1 MFAVA
6 PQRFESDRWVDS
18 APTEDVSHSQQTP
31 AVVILRCYGMLGSA
45 SDCICKYLQS
55 VRVWAWASI
64 RCWWQFNWVVMA
76 TLVPGTSLQTCDS
89 HSFIGNTGA
98 PGARTETASKVLWP
112 PLPCKDESS
121 WPSCQLPLCL
131 AGISCTWLE
140 NGSRVTERCS
150 LMSGVGIISLSQN
163 LFNLALRGT
172 TTGSLSAIFVSS
184 LSNNDKWLK
193 PKRRAAFFSCITKA
207 SNPATSI

>member
-1 MFAVA
+1 MFHTANTHLQSWFWDAAACWEIV
-6 PQRFESDRWVDS
+6 
-18 APTEDVSHSQQTP
+18 
-31 AVVILRCYGMLGSA
+31 SA

-55 VRVWAWASI
+55 ARVWTWASI
-64 RCWWQFNWVVMA
+64 RCWWQFNWAVMA
-76 TLVPGTSLQTCDS
+76 TLVPCTSLQPCDS
-89 HSFIGNTGA
+89 HSFIGNTST

-140 NGSRVTERCS
+140 NGSWVTERCS

-163 LFNLALRGT
+163 LFDLALWGT
-172 TTGSLSAIFVSS
+172 TTGSFSAILVSS

-193 PKRRAAFFSCITKA
+193 PKRRAALFFASQRHLTKPQVFNKVL
-207 SNPATSI
+207 S